1 MMSRRK
7 VALLAI
13 LALMLTAAIGAGAVW
28 QQFSFGGELQGP
40 IADSV
45 DDYRFDLFGY
55 GLGSVSGKLADMV
68 RRPGVRL
75 SPEEQFILVEHYQ
88 NRATRIR
95 WLQNHISR
103 IYADPDIA
111 DPEAASRELNERLA
125 SMAAIQANTRPYVE
139 AILERQVREM
149 LVMMGFSK
157 RGVVW
162 PPARFNFSDLPNYL
176 IVSPRD
182 RIEVEAGIHLHP
194 DIPLSEIDFLEDQVA
209 DEFDRSTIIEGLGGL
224 GVWPTM
230 VMDQASLSWILST
243 IAHEWVHN
251 YLVFQPLGWHLFDDQ
266 EMITINETVATIVGD
281 VIGDQLAFE
290 YYGIPIPP
298 LLPPLDDEEL
308 IADDDPDQFDFRR
321 EMHRTRLRVD
331 ELLEA
336 GNVGEAEAYMEARR
350 QMFVEEGYYLR
361 KLNQA
366 YFAFHGSYATR
377 PAASDPIGPKLR
389 EMRSLTPDL
398 VTFMR
403 LVQEISAPEQLD
415 NILAIRRG
423 EHRLAAPKPDN
434 Q

>member
-55 GLGSVSGKLADMV
+55 ELGSVSGKLADMV

-75 SPEEQFILVEHYQ
+75 SPEEQIILVEHYQ

-103 IYADPDIA
+103 VYADPDIA

-157 RGVVW
+157 MGVVW

-194 DIPLSEIDFLEDQVA
+194 DIPLSEIDFLEGQVA

-251 YLVFQPLGWHLFDDQ
+251 YLVFQPLGWHLFDGQ
-266 EMITINETVATIVGD
+266 EMNTINETVATIVGD
-281 VIGDQLAFE
+281 EIGDRLAFE

>member
-1 MMSRRK
+1 MSRRK
-7 VALLAI
+7 IALLAI
-13 LALMLTAAIGAGAVW
+13 LALMLTAAIGAGVVW
-28 QQFSFGGELQGP
+28 QQFSFGGEIQGP

-55 GLGSVSGKLADMV
+55 ELGSVSGKLADMV

-75 SPEEQFILVEHYQ
+75 APEEQIILVEHYQ
-88 NRATRIR
+88 YRATHMG
-95 WLQNHISR
+95 WLQNQISR

-111 DPEAASRELNERLA
+111 DPEASSRELSERLA
-125 SMAAIQANTRPYVE
+125 GMAAIQADTRPSVE

-157 RGVVW
+157 GGVVW

-194 DIPLSEIDFLEDQVA
+194 DIPLSEIDFLEGQVA
-209 DEFDRSTIIEGLGGL
+209 DEFDRSTIIEDLGGL

-251 YLVFQPLGWHLFDDQ
+251 YLVFQPLGWHLFDGQ
-266 EMITINETVATIVGD
+266 EMNTINETVATIVGD
-281 VIGDQLAFE
+281 EIGDRLAFE
-290 YYGIPIPP
+290 YYGIPTPP
-298 LLPPLDDEEL
+298 PLPPLDDEEL
-308 IADDDPDQFDFRR
+308 IADADPDQFDVRR
-321 EMHRTRLRVD
+321 EMRRTRLRVD
-331 ELLEA
+331 ELLEE
-336 GNVGEAEAYMEARR
+336 GNVEEAEAYMETRR

-389 EMRSLTPDL
+389 ELRSLTPDL
-398 VTFMR
+398 ATFMR

-415 NILAIRRG
+415 EILAIRRG
-423 EHRLAAPKPDN
+423 EHGVAAPKPDN